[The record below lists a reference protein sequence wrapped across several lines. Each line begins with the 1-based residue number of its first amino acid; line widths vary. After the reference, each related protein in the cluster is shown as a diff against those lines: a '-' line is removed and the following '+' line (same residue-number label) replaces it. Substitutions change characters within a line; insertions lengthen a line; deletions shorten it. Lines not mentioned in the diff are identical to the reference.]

1 MGGGAGVGVER
12 EQEKEKN
19 RFKGSSDAVNIMQCL
34 GGGGGASGWNIVL
47 NWLEGVCGPKPL
59 ASAKMVVDVRFEGL

>member
-1 MGGGAGVGVER
+1 MRERERGGGGER
-12 EQEKEKN
+12 TGREKN

-34 GGGGGASGWNIVL
+34 GGGGELQDGNSSEL
-47 NWLEGVCGPKPL
+47 LEGVCGPKPL